1 MDDPTTEHGALIG
14 VQMMTSQ
21 FAVHHLTDRMDEVSL
36 IEIFEPVLI
45 WVMGIGTTVLS
56 SVGICKEI
64 YLITVGLTEANVAT
78 VLAGWLSK

>member
-1 MDDPTTEHGALIG
+1 ME
-14 VQMMTSQ
+14 VQLWVTVICLKLRAPRRGLQ
-21 FAVHHLTDRMDEVSL
+21 VS
-36 IEIFEPVLI
+36 
-45 WVMGIGTTVLS
+45 S

>member
-1 MDDPTTEHGALIG
+1 MRMQLEWECVGGSTF
-14 VQMMTSQ
+14 V
-21 FAVHHLTDRMDEVSL
+21 AVS
-36 IEIFEPVLI
+36 
-45 WVMGIGTTVLS
+45 S

>member
-1 MDDPTTEHGALIG
+1 MPIRAYEGHILGD
-14 VQMMTSQ
+14 VQG
-21 FAVHHLTDRMDEVSL
+21 FDEERCSIPRDQPL
-36 IEIFEPVLI
+36 
-45 WVMGIGTTVLS
+45 LS

>member
-1 MDDPTTEHGALIG
+1 MDMMREMILALEHMAANPI
-14 VQMMTSQ
+14 V
-21 FAVHHLTDRMDEVSL
+21 VDEEETVS
-36 IEIFEPVLI
+36 
-45 WVMGIGTTVLS
+45 S